1 MFWPPGPD
9 YVPINI
15 CICLAD
21 ICDWVNY
28 NKNGFWYSFNYSGGS
43 EYHFKCHWI
52 KLTTEQRRAGGGIP
66 MKGEVIHWAWWGM
79 SVRIVK
85 GTLMLLMNMSWTITS
100 EETHDERSWR
110 RRKIQN
116 SPCFPNGLLKSK
128 VDLTGKKSGTT
139 CGAEISIQISLNQ
152 TSIKIPRVSFEE
164 EKH

>member
-1 MFWPPGPD
+1 MIGW
-9 YVPINI
+9 ITI
-15 CICLAD
+15 
-21 ICDWVNY
+21 
-28 NKNGFWYSFNYSGGS
+28 KMGFGTALTIR
-43 EYHFKCHWI
+43 EVMKYHFKCHWI
-52 KLTTEQRRAGGGIP
+52 KLTTEQRRAGGAIP

-116 SPCFPNGLLKSK
+116 SPCFPNGLQISK